1 MFTYRLLQ
9 NLPYIGRHGGHM
21 RPGTLL
27 PTGVA
32 AKVRNPPLFPV
43 SVWPAGYYT
52 SDGVHL
58 LRGHSHHPREEV
70 QDSQ

>member
-1 MFTYRLLQ
+1 
-9 NLPYIGRHGGHM
+9 M

-27 PTGVA
+27 QTGVA
-32 AKVRNPPLFPV
+32 TKVRNPPLFPV

-58 LRGHSHHPREEV
+58 LRGHSYDSGEKV
-70 QDSQ
+70 QDSE